1 MIFYNEK
8 LAIAAQALGLNNDI
22 ASFELEKNQMLA
34 TLYELHFDDE
44 TGLFGDV
51 ITSNG
56 NKQVIV
62 NQGYIS
68 LFPLLL
74 GILPEDSKHL
84 VAIYELISD
93 PEALWSEYGI
103 CSLSKKHDLYGT
115 HENYWRGPI
124 WININYLLLQSLHKN
139 YLKGPYEQRA
149 KEIYAPLRENIV
161 NNMFNVYENTGFVW
175 EQYSCSD
182 GRGTR
187 SHPFTGWSAL
197 TLLIMAEK
205 YQ

>member
-56 NKQVIV
+56 NKQLIV

-103 CSLSKKHDLYGT
+103 CSLKRRDKTKQG
-115 HENYWRGPI
+115 EIQGGPI
-124 WININYLLLQSLHKN
+124 PVQEQINSNETN
-139 YLKGPYEQRA
+139 
-149 KEIYAPLRENIV
+149 
-161 NNMFNVYENTGFVW
+161 
-175 EQYSCSD
+175 
-182 GRGTR
+182 
-187 SHPFTGWSAL
+187 
-197 TLLIMAEK
+197 
-205 YQ
+205 